1 MKNYLKG
8 WKDRNEIV
16 IPEIREKGF
25 PANIIIRDPVKP
37 VRKKPASPG
46 DEQTVLLTPEMRSP
60 AWIKRLKTGEEMR
73 VSRDGLVI
81 GKSSEADFVIHDNPT
96 VSRKHARVTCSENG
110 CFLEDLG
117 SSNHVFADGRQI
129 TGLVRLT
136 DHMIFRLSEDEEFE
150 FTVRAGQ

>member
-1 MKNYLKG
+1 MKDYFKG
-8 WKDRNEIV
+8 WKDRKEIA
-16 IPEIREKGF
+16 IPEIRKQGF
-25 PANIIIRDPVKP
+25 SEDVIIRNPVQP
-37 VRKKPASPG
+37 VRKQVPHSE
-46 DEQTVLLTPEMRSP
+46 DEQTVLLTPEMKYS

-129 TGLVRLT
+129 TGPVRLT